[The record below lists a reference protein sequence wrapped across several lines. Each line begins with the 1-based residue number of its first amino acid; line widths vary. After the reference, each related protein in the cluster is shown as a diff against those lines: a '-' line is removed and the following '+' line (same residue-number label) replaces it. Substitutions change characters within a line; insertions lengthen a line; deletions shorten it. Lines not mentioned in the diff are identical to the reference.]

1 MKIQIAVT
9 PFNCIREK
17 HHAVYTTW
25 RETWLFV
32 MCEATDPWR

>member
-9 PFNCIREK
+9 PFTSIREK

-25 RETWLFV
+25 REPGFS
-32 MCEATDPWR
+32 

>member
-9 PFNCIREK
+9 PFTGIRE

-25 RETWLFV
+25 RVPGFS
-32 MCEATDPWR
+32 